1 MSFEAAP
8 FTPPVADGGTATLD
22 LGDDTAADIVTFQG
36 SIGESGGTVA
46 IRNFNFNHDTI
57 DVAAGVSAT
66 TGEITDASG
75 DLTWTDSGGNH
86 TIVFEE
92 IGTAGAGVMAT
103 TAQLIADII

>member
-1 MSFEAAP
+1 MVWLFYA
-8 FTPPVADGGTATLD
+8 GGTATFD
-22 LGDDTAADIVTFQG
+22 LGDDTAADIVTLQG

-46 IRNFNFNHDTI
+46 ILNFNFNHDTI

-66 TGEITDASG
+66 TGEITDAVG

-92 IGTAGAGVMAT
+92 I
-103 TAQLIADII
+103 AQVEQASWQPPHS